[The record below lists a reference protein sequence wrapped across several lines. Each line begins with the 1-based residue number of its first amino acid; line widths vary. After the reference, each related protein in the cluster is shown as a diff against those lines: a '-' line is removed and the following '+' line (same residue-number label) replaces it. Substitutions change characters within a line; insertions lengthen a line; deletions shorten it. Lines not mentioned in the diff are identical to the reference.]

1 MRAPYNVICII
12 ILTCP
17 ADLIIKRDKWDKR
30 LNENGTNA
38 LMGMDK
44 TSDKSYD
51 KTIDKDNDI
60 FSYKITINF

>member
-12 ILTCP
+12 ILTCS
-17 ADLIIKRDKWDKR
+17 ADLIKKRDKWDKC